1 MDDRRQLATAP
12 AILCDRRQLPRQFA
26 TGPDDRGSMVQTIP
40 KSPPSTPDWRVALDF
55 SQGGFSENF
64 LPRFFGGNSRR
75 KIRPEGWGGQISVQ
89 IFENFSFGPWGLS
102 NRRAM
107 ISSVRRQRLLQQFQQ
122 RFNGTSIT
130 FTVGGARS
138 CRPALS
144 ECRQTTVPVLSA
156 FGVNASCVAVLCVS
170 SVPVLLSHRSK
181 CRRSARSSSS
191 IGRNHSQ
198 HASGAI
204 IHASG
209 VLLAMP
215 HIKAHPSATLQT
227 VAHPARTQAIK
238 NHGRYDRGFIYAVV
252 SASSR
257 LFALLEP
264 SPHQC
269 SYRVGFKLALKYGPP
284 GFW

>member
-1 MDDRRQLATAP
+1 MNGRPATACDRSRDSMRPATAP
-12 AILCDRRQLPRQFA
+12 ATVCDRTGRPRRHGSDHTKKPAQHA
-26 TGPDDRGSMVQTIP
+26 GLEGCAGLLTGWLLR
-40 KSPPSTPDWRVALDF
+40 KF
-55 SQGGFSENF
+55 SASVFRRKFSEKN
-64 LPRFFGGNSRR
+64 PAGGV
-75 KIRPEGWGGQISVQ
+75 GGQISVQ
-89 IFENFSFGPWGLS
+89 IFENFSVGPWGLS

-238 NHGRYDRGFIYAVV
+238 IPR
-252 SASSR
+252 S
-257 LFALLEP
+257 L
-264 SPHQC
+264 
-269 SYRVGFKLALKYGPP
+269 
-284 GFW
+284 